1 MNEFSNVPK
10 GAGDNAAVIDAVERL
25 GGVEVVEIG
34 GADGSGRNVE
44 VLFVPSGK
52 TVKSAKP
59 FIDEWRETPE
69 RIRAAA
75 AVTTAESFTDYV
87 NRFRRDETAV
97 FVNVEGA
104 PSLLGVVDYHGSGA
118 SADPSFCT
126 HSVTYN
132 FPLSDAMSAWVKA
145 TKAGA
150 MDQEDFAYFLEER
163 EFDIENPPADWSMLE
178 PDELG
183 VILDLLNIHGD
194 RNPVDDA
201 DAAALAAEGGGDDDG
216 EDRYIPRSAI
226 YKLRK
231 KRFGSSKRM
240 MDLAR
245 GIAVGVGR
253 KAVSA
258 FNPRTG
264 ERSVSFS
271 EEHETRD
278 ATGSKVV
285 VPELFLVN
293 IPVFDGGARHLLP
306 VRLGYRVKGGAVK
319 WAVELIDA
327 PRLIRSAVD
336 AVAAQVGQG
345 TGCPVYY
352 GKPGIAATKAA

>member
-1 MNEFSNVPK
+1 MSDVSNVPE
-10 GAGDNAAVIDAVERL
+10 GAGDTGAVIDAIERL
-25 GGVEVVEIG
+25 GGFEVVEIG
-34 GADGSGRNVE
+34 AQNELGRSIEAMVI
-44 VLFVPSGK
+44 PAGK
-52 TVKSAKP
+52 VVRSVKP
-59 FIDEWRETPE
+59 FIDEWREMPE

-75 AVTTAESFTDYV
+75 VVTTAESFTSYV

-104 PSLLGVVDYHGSGA
+104 PSLLGVVDYHGEGP

-126 HSVTYN
+126 HTVTYN

-145 TKAGA
+145 TKAGWV
-150 MDQEDFAYFLEER
+150 DQEEFAYFLEER
-163 EFDIENPPADWSMLE
+163 EFDIISPPADWSMLE

-194 RNPVDDA
+194 RNPVDDD
-201 DAAALAAEGGGDDDG
+201 DAAALAAEGKKGGDEDG
-216 EDRYIPRSAI
+216 EDRYVPRRAL
-226 YKLRK
+226 YK
-231 KRFGSSKRM
+231 FGSSKRM

-253 KAVSA
+253 KAVSTY
-258 FNPRTG
+258 NPRTG
-264 ERSVSFS
+264 EKNISFS

-306 VRLGYRVKGGAVK
+306 VRLGYRVKGGSVK

-336 AVAAQVGQG
+336 AVAAEVGQG

-352 GKPGIAATKAA
+352 GKPWGIGSTKAA

>member
-1 MNEFSNVPK
+1 MSTGNFPAGV
-10 GAGDNAAVIDAVERL
+10 GDNVAVIDAVERL
-25 GGVEVVEIG
+25 SGAEVMTVSAAE
-34 GADGSGRNVE
+34 ALGRNLDFL
-44 VLFVPSGK
+44 VLPSGK
-52 TVKSAKP
+52 KAQSLKA
-59 FIDEWRETPE
+59 FIDEQRDRPE
-69 RIRAAA
+69 RIRTS
-75 AVTTAESFTDYV
+75 AVVTDAESFNAYL
-87 NRFRRDETAV
+87 NRFRRPESAV
-97 FVNVEGA
+97 FVSIESP
-104 PSLLGVVDYHGSGA
+104 PSLLGVVDYHGQGEGA
-118 SADPSFCT
+118 VPSFCT
-126 HSVTYN
+126 HTVSYN
-132 FPLSDAMSAWVKA
+132 FPLSDPMKAWVKA
-145 TKAGA
+145 TKGDP
-150 MDQEDFAYFLEER
+150 MEQEEFAYFLQDR
-163 EFDIENPPADWSMLE
+163 EYDIESPPADWSMLD

-245 GIAVGVGR
+245 GIEVGVGR

-258 FNPRTG
+258 YNPKTG
-264 ERSVSFS
+264 EKNISFS
-271 EEHETRD
+271 EEHDTRD
-278 ATGSKVV
+278 SVGNKVV
-285 VPELFLVN
+285 VPDLFLVN

-306 VRLGYRVKGGAVK
+306 VRLGYRVKGGSVK

-336 AVAAQVGQG
+336 SVALQVLTA

-352 GKPGIAATKAA
+352 GKPNAAKAA